1 MSFHYTMPFVE
12 KVIGYADSRP
22 VFVPFHLSVDEMKID
37 FQAVND
43 LKQILREAQ
52 QLCTALTIP

>member
-22 VFVPFHLSVDEMKID
+22 EFVLFQLSVEMSI
-37 FQAVND
+37 VT
-43 LKQILREAQ
+43 R
-52 QLCTALTIP
+52 